1 MLILR
6 VEHSKTYIEN
16 GSNEDLDLVREALTV
31 FKKKYRVSPYQ
42 AQEWEVTYLLALKDF
57 TFPTS
62 YLSEVLK
69 FAESKEIKVDVTD
82 KRKYPVQTRPKL
94 NLRRELELRDDQ
106 KEAMRAVV
114 NNKTGVIMMPTATG
128 KSRVMVK
135 MIDYRKVRT
144 LIIVPRTNLQ
154 DQLAK
159 LMKESFGPS
168 KVDIVM
174 PWEMKAQMKNGMFR
188 EEYEKM
194 DEDHVMRKKSIKL
207 DMDALTPSKEK
218 TPKKSMFDEI
228 TTVSPYKNK
237 VKFTLDMDALGGKK
251 EEEAPE
257 KAYLKGKMQKKI
269 EKKKEWLKEKA
280 KLPPKPRMIKYKD
293 IYIFC
298 DASLDS
304 LPQEFL
310 NQFEMVI
317 IDECHHAAAKMIRE
331 SLLRLKNA
339 AYRYYLSATP
349 WRDHAAEE
357 KLLASAI
364 GTEVIYE
371 LPPEEAI
378 KYHSIA
384 KPEFEMKSSPE
395 PKTFMKDKKKWRD
408 VLEFGIIGNETRN
421 SLIVEDTLKDYDDGR
436 NIFIAVD
443 EITHVEILKERFK
456 AKGIEVDVVHGE
468 LPRKVNQE
476 TIERVGNRDQGICI
490 GTMSVG
496 EGTDMP
502 NLDSVILASGGKSS
516 IRFLQRIGRGARK
529 GTEQNKKTFKVT
541 DYFDWFHQTL
551 MRHSMVRKSIFEK
564 YYKEFGE
571 QSRF

>member
-1 MLILR
+1 MLILN
-6 VEHSKTYIEN
+6 VEHSKTFIIN
-16 GSNEDLDLVREALTV
+16 GSSEDLDLVREALTV
-31 FKKKYRVSPYQ
+31 FKKKYRVSPFQ

-57 TFPTS
+57 SFPTA
-62 YLSEVLK
+62 YLNEVLS
-69 FAESKEIKVDVTD
+69 FAESKNITVDVTD
-82 KRKYPVQTRPKL
+82 RRKYPMHTRPKL
-94 NLRRELELRDDQ
+94 NLRRELDLREDQ
-106 KEAMRAVV
+106 KDAMRAVV
-114 NNKTGVIMMPTATG
+114 NNRTGIIMMPTATG

-174 PWEMKAQMKNGMFR
+174 PWEMKAQIKMGMHR
-188 EEYEKM
+188 DEYEKF

-207 DMDALTPSKEK
+207 DMDAISPVKEK

-228 TTVSPYKNK
+228 TTVNPYKNK
-237 VKFTLDMDALGGKK
+237 VKFTLDMEALGGNK
-251 EEEAPE
+251 EDESPE
-257 KAYLKGKMQKKI
+257 HAYLKDK
-269 EKKKEWLKEKA
+269 KA
-280 KLPPKPRMIKYKD
+280 KKFEKQKQKWKDKAKEPPKPRMIRYKD
-293 IYIFC
+293 VYIFC

-384 KPEFEMKSSPE
+384 KPEFEMKSTPE
-395 PKTFMKDKKKWRD
+395 PKSYMKDKKKWREI
-408 VLEFGIIGNETRN
+408 LEFGIIGNETRN
-421 SLIVEDTLKDYDDGR
+421 SLIVEDALKDYDDGR
-436 NIFIAVD
+436 NVFIAVD

-456 AKGIEVDVVHGE
+456 NKGLEVDVVHGE
-468 LPRKVNQE
+468 LPRKVNQV
-476 TIERVGNRDQGICI
+476 TIEKVGLRDRGICI

-529 GTEQNKKTFKVT
+529 GTGQDKRSFKVT
-541 DYFDWFHQTL
+541 DYFDWFHTTL
-551 MRHSMVRKSIFEK
+551 MRHSIQRKNIFEK

-571 QSRF
+571 